1 MFKIILIIVVSFVFG
16 AMTVVLFAMMK
27 VSSECSRK
35 EEKLHYLNLG
45 KDYYNFVEKMEDEKS
60 SSKRNS

>member
-1 MFKIILIIVVSFVFG
+1 MFKIILIIVISFVFG

-35 EEKLHYLNLG
+35 EEKFI
-45 KDYYNFVEKMEDEKS
+45 DYGREAYKELERIENE
-60 SSKRNS
+60 RNKK